1 MLFRSGHIKTPNATA
16 DGLPASLS
24 GDTIGLLREEIAFDG
39 IAITDAMN
47 MGAIV
52 DCYGCGESTV
62 MAVQA
67 GIDIVLMPASLPEA
81 AETLTEAIETGEIP
95 PERVEESLKRILSL
109 KYDKG
114 LLKNS

>member
-1 MLFRSGHIKTPNATA
+1 
-16 DGLPASLS
+16 
-24 GDTIGLLREEIAFDG
+24 
-39 IAITDAMN
+39 
-47 MGAIV
+47 
-52 DCYGCGESTV
+52 
-62 MAVQA
+62 
-67 GIDIVLMPASLPEA
+67 MPASLQEA